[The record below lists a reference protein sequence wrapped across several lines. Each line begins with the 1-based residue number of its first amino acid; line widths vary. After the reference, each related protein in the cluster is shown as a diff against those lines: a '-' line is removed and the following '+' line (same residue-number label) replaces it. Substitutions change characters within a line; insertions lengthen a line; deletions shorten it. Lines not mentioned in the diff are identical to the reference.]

1 MFPGRACS
9 DGDARDE
16 ARLLRPCYFL
26 SAFSES
32 MLESRK
38 SSVHSH
44 MEGRIPFS
52 WGIAL
57 TIGRGNKTQHLL
69 VHLKARQV
77 PEMFSIIPRPNLGV
91 WNACSVQIAN
101 LSSTQPLSY
110 THTHTLPERAQ
121 GNNWWSMLVEGK
133 RGGRQKSVC
142 HVNVWPKRRESSLM
156 GRVFF

>member
-26 SAFSES
+26 SASSES

-52 WGIAL
+52 WEIAL

-101 LSSTQPLSY
+101 LSSINLY
-110 THTHTLPERAQ
+110 HTHIHTLSLSEHRETTDDPCWLKGREEEDKSLHVMWMFGQRGERA
-121 GNNWWSMLVEGK
+121 L
-133 RGGRQKSVC
+133 
-142 HVNVWPKRRESSLM
+142 
-156 GRVFF
+156 